1 MRIIK
6 INDNNPEDFDNNI
19 LGCDCIIKFHMD
31 GCSHCENMKGDWDKM
46 VKVLKKKPTNK
57 DKVKIKTRK
66 TGFEPATLSVTG

>member
-46 VKVLKKKPTNK
+46 VKVLKKKPAQ
-57 DKVKIKTRK
+57 R
-66 TGFEPATLSVTG
+66 